1 MSVAR
6 IKITILLF
14 LIIKGL
20 FIFSQES
27 VDSLVAFSD
36 LKFHSD
42 FEKEA
47 FTNYIF
53 QHKDSFMLFMA
64 NDENMTKI
72 QAQDYYQSFQSI
84 FEIIKKKKL
93 GKSKNKKDIA
103 KIFILVHE
111 HFLHKY
117 DDIEHFP
124 DIFTKGNYNC
134 VSASILYALIFNQL
148 QIPYKIFQTPNHVYL
163 VVQPG
168 KESLIIETTNPDIK
182 KEYFTQENKKDYLQ
196 KLKSVKMVT
205 ENESLSKSID
215 EIFQEKYYKSR
226 ESEFKNLFGFEYMNK
241 ALSSMD
247 SDAKNGTYE
256 LFQKAYFFFPDP
268 QVRSVLYK
276 SLIQRINNCK
286 FKEVSDID
294 YLVQLMRYE
303 NVDNEKLINIFIEI
317 INYYLQ
323 FTDKNEFCDS
333 LYYRLVNQIKDKTKR
348 DEIGFAYYLNLSRY
362 FKNSDKIIG
371 YIEKAIAIKQNH
383 IEANNL
389 FIEQLEKRLDRIS
402 GFNIVT
408 DSIEYLEKKYNYKFV
423 KQLFAD
429 YRLIA
434 YLNQAY
440 FFFSYNRI
448 DDGEYYL
455 TQFEAACASPV
466 SAESKKLIRTIETTY
481 RTLAI
486 YYYYQGQKQLAQR
499 TIDRGLKFVPGSRY
513 IQTAIN

>member
-20 FIFSQES
+20 FIFSQEN
-27 VDSLVAFSD
+27 VDSLVLFSD

-47 FTNYIF
+47 FTNYIN
-53 QHKDSFMLFMA
+53 QHTDTFMLFMA

-72 QAQDYYQSFQSI
+72 QADDYYQSFQSF
-84 FEIIKKKKL
+84 FEIIQKKKL
-93 GKSKNKKDIA
+93 GKSKNKKDIE
-103 KIFILVHE
+103 KIFTLVHE

-124 DIFTKGNYNC
+124 DIFTKGSYNC
-134 VSASILYALIFNQL
+134 VSASILYALIFDQL

-163 VVQPG
+163 VVHPG
-168 KESLIIETTNPDIK
+168 NESMIIETTNPDIK
-182 KEYFTQENKKDYLQ
+182 KEYFTQEYKKEYLQ

-215 EIFQEKYYKSR
+215 EIFQEKYYKGH
-226 ESEFKNLFGFEYMNK
+226 ESEFNNLFGFEYMNK
-241 ALSSMD
+241 ALSCLD
-247 SDAKNGTYE
+247 SDVKDGTYE
-256 LFQKAYFFFPDP
+256 MFQKAYFFFPDP
-268 QVRSVLYK
+268 QIRSVLYK
-276 SLIQRINNCK
+276 SLIQRINKCK

-303 NVDNEKLINIFIEI
+303 IVDNDKLVNIFIEI
-317 INYYLQ
+317 IMYNLQ

-333 LYYRLVNQIKDKTKR
+333 LYHRLINQIKDKTTK
-348 DEIGFAYYLNLSRY
+348 DEISFAYYLNLSKY
-362 FKNSDKIIG
+362 YKNTDKIIG

-389 FIEQLEKRLDRIS
+389 FVEQLEKRFDRIS
-402 GFNIVT
+402 GFNIIT
-408 DSIEYLEKKYNYKFV
+408 DSIEYLEKKYNYKFLE
-423 KQLFAD
+423 QLFAD

-448 DDGEYYL
+448 SDGEYYL
-455 TQFEAACASPV
+455 KQFEAACTLPV
-466 SAESKKLIRTIETTY
+466 GAESKKLIRTIETTY

-486 YYYYQGQKQLAQR
+486 YYYYKGQKQLAKR